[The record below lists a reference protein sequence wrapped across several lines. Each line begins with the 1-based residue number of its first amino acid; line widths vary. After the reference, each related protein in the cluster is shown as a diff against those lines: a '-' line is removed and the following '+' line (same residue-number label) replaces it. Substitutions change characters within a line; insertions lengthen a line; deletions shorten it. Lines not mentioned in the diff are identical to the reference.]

1 MTTSLTK
8 PKNFEEY
15 ITAFPAETQKILEEL
30 RETIRKA
37 APDADEIIS
46 YGMPSFRL
54 NGRLVYFAAFKNHIG
69 FYPMV
74 TGIEAFKTNF
84 SGYKWAK
91 GSVQFPLQKPLPHEL
106 ITKIVKFRVRENL
119 EKSKKKTK

>member
-15 ITAFPAETQKILEEL
+15 ITAFPAETQKILEQL

>member
-15 ITAFPAETQKILEEL
+15 ITAFPAETQLILEQL

>member
-119 EKSKKKTK
+119 EKSKNKTK